1 MRRQIEGKYST
12 VSDVQLMTLPR
23 VDLRSGSLTAINS
36 LDQIPFEIKRVYFL
50 YDVPNKSDRGAHAHK
65 ELYQLIVPASGSFE
79 ITLFDG
85 KDSKQFLLR
94 QPDEGLLVPPGL
106 WRDLSNFSGGG
117 ICLVLASMLYTEE
130 DYIRDLKYFRKFKNE

>member
-79 ITLFDG
+79 ITLF
-85 KDSKQFLLR
+85 
-94 QPDEGLLVPPGL
+94 
-106 WRDLSNFSGGG
+106 
-117 ICLVLASMLYTEE
+117 I
-130 DYIRDLKYFRKFKNE
+130 